1 MKTNRTK
8 QNVLMLRLKGQYLY
22 DDSQGTIVV
31 QYQNRYFLI
40 MNDEYYEEHPDR
52 DSAVNTA
59 LKISYASAE
68 RDGIIIV

>member
-8 QNVLMLRLKGQYLY
+8 QIILMLRLKGQYHY
-22 DDSQGTIVV
+22 DDSHGTIVV
-31 QYQNRYFLI
+31 QYQNRHYLV
-40 MNDEYYEEHPDR
+40 MNDNYYEEHQDT